1 MGERDLSLL
10 GDPEWRARAGG
21 GESEATGDT
30 GGDLGL
36 TSEDLPT
43 MLSML
48 KPSCFLISL
57 LKMLDCGDWTWP
69 PGG

>member
-1 MGERDLSLL
+1 MT
-10 GDPEWRARAGG
+10 GG
-21 GESEATGDT
+21 GDSEATGEA

-57 LKMLDCGDWTWP
+57 LKMFDCAVWT
-69 PGG
+69 

>member
-1 MGERDLSLL
+1 MT
-10 GDPEWRARAGG
+10 GG
-21 GESEATGDT
+21 GDSEATGEA

-57 LKMLDCGDWTWP
+57 LKMFDCADWTWP
-69 PGG
+69 PGR